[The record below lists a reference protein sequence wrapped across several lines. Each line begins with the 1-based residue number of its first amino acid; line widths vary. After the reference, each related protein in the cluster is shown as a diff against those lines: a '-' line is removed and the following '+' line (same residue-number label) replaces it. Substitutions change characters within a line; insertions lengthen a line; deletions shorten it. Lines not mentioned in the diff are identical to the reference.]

1 METQGRFNF
10 KACSVSDFFMV
21 TFFEKSI
28 FLAYFETKKVFS
40 LLNLMDTFLN
50 PLKPKEV
57 GLATGGSTTRV
68 KSSSSLGEPNKKY

>member
-1 METQGRFNF
+1 MLKCAYLE
-10 KACSVSDFFMV
+10 C
-21 TFFEKSI
+21 
-28 FLAYFETKKVFS
+28 AYFETQKVFS

-68 KSSSSLGEPNKKY
+68 KSSSSLGKLKSKLKNFINKERRYKKVDKKSKN

>member
-1 METQGRFNF
+1 MLNLER
-10 KACSVSDFFMV
+10 
-21 TFFEKSI
+21 
-28 FLAYFETKKVFS
+28 AYFETQKVFS

-68 KSSSSLGEPNKKY
+68 KSSSSLGKLKNKLINLINKERRYKKIDKKSKN

>member
-1 METQGRFNF
+1 MVL
-10 KACSVSDFFMV
+10 VSG
-21 TFFEKSI
+21 
-28 FLAYFETKKVFS
+28 YFETKKVFS

-68 KSSSSLGEPNKKY
+68 KSSSSLGKLSVILKN

>member
-1 METQGRFNF
+1 ML
-10 KACSVSDFFMV
+10 KC
-21 TFFEKSI
+21 
-28 FLAYFETKKVFS
+28 AYFETQKVFS

-68 KSSSSLGEPNKKY
+68 KSSSSLGKLKNELKNLNDKERWYKKVDKKSKNRSR

>member
-1 METQGRFNF
+1 MLNLER
-10 KACSVSDFFMV
+10 
-21 TFFEKSI
+21 
-28 FLAYFETKKVFS
+28 AYFETQKVFS

-68 KSSSSLGEPNKKY
+68 KSSSSLGKLKNELKNLNNKERWYKKVDKKSKNRSR